1 MAWHWSQ
8 PIVVGAD
15 LRPGWSG
22 SIESTADL
30 PCQLGLTMM
39 CDVTIGVAAQTRD
52 PGFRT

>member
-15 LRPGWSG
+15 VCTGWSG
-22 SIESTADL
+22 SIESTAEL
-30 PCQLGLTMM
+30 PRQHRLTMV
-39 CDVTIGVAAQTRD
+39 CDVTVGVAAQTRD